1 MLSFCSAFY
10 FMESKKPRIIGHS
23 NPVATLKSRFIS
35 GIIGGGFYTVMLLMA
50 KHFYDDS
57 ISTYKSIA
65 FQAIVMGI
73 FHGLMFDILMF
84 TTPKS
89 FANERPELMPDE
101 FVEVEGLANRFKGMF
116 SLGGKLYFTNQR
128 IIFNANKMNFKPKPT
143 SIKYNDIDQVSERK
157 TAFVFNTGLRV
168 TTKNGDFIDFVVND
182 RELWIWEFENAIRKY
197 AS

>member
-1 MLSFCSAFY
+1 
-10 FMESKKPRIIGHS
+10 MESKKPRIIGHS

-35 GIIGGGFYTVMLLMA
+35 GIIGGGFYTVMLLLA

-143 SIKYNDIDQVSERK
+143 SIKYIDRPSKRK
-157 TAFVFNTGLRV
+157 
-168 TTKNGDFIDFVVND
+168 KNSVCF
-182 RELWIWEFENAIRKY
+182 
-197 AS
+197 